1 MNVSPFVSSAASN
14 YLTHSSLG
22 LQAQA
27 ADAEDKNINDIIDEK
42 TSLTD
47 KTRFMDANTSVIQ
60 AIKLNFEA
68 GVIGIKTGVQF
79 KFKDKDGNLDK
90 EKNDKAEADWILFCK
105 KQFFEVKGDY
115 HCDNILRQIVKAE
128 KGAEGEVL
136 VLHHIDPSLRF
147 GYVTQL
153 LETSMIDT
161 SKDKPAEYHE
171 QTGALKS
178 YAIVSGLQLGE
189 YGKVEG
195 VYIYDDGVTKQKST
209 LYPRNSFTLYFNPHL
224 RISQYR
230 GIPQIAGAIGVVQ
243 DTITYKNNE
252 LKASTAAS
260 STKYVHKTNVI
271 KPLIE
276 RQKDYWTQ
284 KLATEKG
291 MPSVQSFS
299 TEDQS
304 NSPTAY
310 IGIDE
315 DLTALKNESMKS
327 VFDTFRKNEKETLA
341 QNFSISTSSLMQGED
356 SAVFAVVKAKKQ
368 ENETRYGIEQ
378 DNIKGMLF
386 VDIIN
391 KFIFANATK
400 WGIKDFYQ
408 DEYKYYYQYTITMGT
423 KTELDEVKSANARKI
438 NKKEKVI
445 SDYDAASQLG
455 NDLDNILE
463 ANTRAKKKEIEEKM
477 KLLDELVELNKKA
490 APLGIQY
497 TLDEDDNIVQQEIA
511 IDEETPKPTPGEKQ

>member
-1 MNVSPFVSSAASN
+1 MTLPLHISQVASN
-14 YLTHSSLG
+14 YLVNSNLG
-22 LQAQA
+22 FIAQA
-27 ADAEDKNINDIIDEK
+27 AGAEDKNINDIIDEK
-42 TSLTD
+42 TSITD
-47 KTRFMDANTSVIQ
+47 KVRFMDANTSVIQ

-90 EKNDKAEADWILFCK
+90 KLNDQAEAEWSLFCK
-105 KQFFEVKGDY
+105 KEFFEVKGDY

-136 VLHHIDPSLRF
+136 ILHHIDPDLRF

-161 SKDKPAEYHE
+161 SKDEPAQYHE
-171 QTGALKS
+171 NTKALKE
-178 YAIVSGLQLGE
+178 YATVSGLKLGK
-189 YGKVEG
+189 YGKVES
-195 VYIYDDGVTKQKST
+195 VWIFDDGVVKDTST
-209 LYPRNSFTLYFNPHL
+209 LYNRSQFTLYFNPHL

-230 GIPQIAGAIGVVQ
+230 GIPQISGAIGVVQ

-260 STKYVHKTNVI
+260 STKFVHKTDVI
-271 KPLIE
+271 KPLITAQKAYWE
-276 RQKDYWTQ
+276 RRFEAD
-284 KLATEKG
+284 KG
-291 MPSVQSFS
+291 MPSVHDFS

-310 IGIDE
+310 IGLDE
-315 DLTALKNESMKS
+315 ELTALRNESMKS

-378 DNIKGMLF
+378 DNLKGMMF
-386 VDIIN
+386 SDIIN

-400 WGIKDFYQ
+400 WGIKDFYK
-408 DEYKYYYQYTITMGT
+408 DEYKYYYKYTITMGT

-438 NKKEKVI
+438 NKKQKII
-445 SDYDAASQLG
+445 SSYDAANQLG
-455 NDLDNILE
+455 NDLDNVLE
-463 ANTRAKKKEIEEKM
+463 ANTRAKKKEITEKI
-477 KLLDELVELNKKA
+477 KLLKEMEELNKA
-490 APLGIQY
+490 AEPLGIRY
-497 TLDEDDNIVQQEIA
+497 TLDEEDNIVQI
-511 IDEETPKPTPGEKQ
+511 EEVKQIEGEKK